1 MSKFSDTVKQV
12 IADVMAFVVG
22 WVFCLAMVM
31 GFYTIGYFVG
41 PYLLRDGILDSG
53 MIDRHTIGLLSVIV
67 SIWLYE
73 HQRTDARWDRL
84 NQIMGR

>member
-1 MSKFSDTVKQV
+1 MQPTIKAHHRALGAARIGGTL
-12 IADVMAFVVG
+12 
-22 WVFCLAMVM
+22 LAMVM